1 MISAQFSSFFP
12 AHSHQHLLMLLNVHV
27 QFPPELLHR
36 SYSRGEVEPHFS
48 RLVLL
53 HDRWYGYSLGNVM
66 RLGMVEKYFR
76 GLLAER
82 NNNTEN
88 IERCGA
94 SISCWLSMQYVQ
106 CTFGQFNHL
115 FMILEVFSYLFLE
128 IFFFPYSGNVSL
140 NVWNNGRTS
149 EKFINEKMKEFA
161 WLSFVLLNFIY
172 SAKYRKE
179 KEIHSPSGA
188 ISSAI
193 NRIPHRVRC
202 VWLEFSYFMSARTNA
217 RLHRLSFVIINYTLV
232 VWCCKFYPS

>member
-76 GLLAER
+76 GLLAEKQQHR
-82 NNNTEN
+82 KDWKMRSFHFMLIKYAIRTVHV
-88 IERCGA
+88 
-94 SISCWLSMQYVQ
+94 WL
-106 CTFGQFNHL
+106 FNHL

-128 IFFFPYSGNVSL
+128 IFFFPSSGNVSL
-140 NVWNNGRTS
+140 NVWNNGRTG

-172 SAKYRKE
+172 SAKYKNRK
-179 KEIHSPSGA
+179 
-188 ISSAI
+188 
-193 NRIPHRVRC
+193 
-202 VWLEFSYFMSARTNA
+202 
-217 RLHRLSFVIINYTLV
+217 
-232 VWCCKFYPS
+232 KFIRPRGRSRQL